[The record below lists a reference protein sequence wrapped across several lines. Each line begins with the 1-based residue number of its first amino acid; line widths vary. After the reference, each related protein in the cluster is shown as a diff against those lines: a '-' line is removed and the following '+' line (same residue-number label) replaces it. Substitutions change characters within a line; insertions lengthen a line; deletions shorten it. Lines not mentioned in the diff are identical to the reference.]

1 MTTNELFTIIAQV
14 SGLLGIYASLITS
27 VSILKYHIVKRFMV
41 VTESF
46 QINIQQCRSITL
58 VD

>member
-1 MTTNELFTIIAQV
+1 MTTNELFAIIAQV

-46 QINIQQCRSITL
+46 
-58 VD
+58 